1 MTKDALL
8 QEIQELKKVI
18 KSLNETIKQQ
28 NETIKLLQQQN
39 FGNCKK

>member
-39 FGNCKK
+39 FGKKT